1 MLSKR
6 PISAGARAKTADVFG
21 GARWQ
26 HFAKAFANRYRR
38 IRRRSGLF
46 LRWRRHSVALRWA
59 RQHWLPSSGV
69 MNWRLNLNLNADMK
83 EFVREHRHYLRITPE
98 HEPTIFGGDGAPT
111 ARPTAR
117 LISQHFLM
125 QRMIRMHMLSE
136 QQSVMSLVKHTVHTA
151 VRSVVREN
159 LRVEHTLVTKT
170 VAERNG
176 ETEVSVEVR
185 KPAAVVQMPNAS
197 TITPRMPEINISQI
211 ADQVMRQLDH
221 RISSWRERRGRS

>member
-6 PISAGARAKTADVFG
+6 PITAGARAKTAGVFG
-21 GARWQ
+21 SARWQ
-26 HFAKAFANRYRR
+26 NFAMAFANRYRR

-46 LRWRRHSVALRWA
+46 LRWRRHYPGLRWV

-83 EFVREHRHYLRITPE
+83 EFVREHRHFLRTAPQ
-98 HEPTIFGGDGAPT
+98 HEPTIFDGDGAPA
-111 ARPTAR
+111 ARPTPR

-125 QRMIRMHMLSE
+125 QRMIRTFMIRERQPS
-136 QQSVMSLVKHTVHTA
+136 MSLVQHSVHTA
-151 VRSVVREN
+151 VRPIVREN
-159 LRVEHTLVTKT
+159 LRVEHTLVLKT
-170 VAERNG
+170 VAEQTR
-176 ETEVSVEVR
+176 ETEVSVAVR
-185 KPAAVVQMPNAS
+185 KPAALVEMPNAPA
-197 TITPRMPEINISQI
+197 TPPRMPEINISQI